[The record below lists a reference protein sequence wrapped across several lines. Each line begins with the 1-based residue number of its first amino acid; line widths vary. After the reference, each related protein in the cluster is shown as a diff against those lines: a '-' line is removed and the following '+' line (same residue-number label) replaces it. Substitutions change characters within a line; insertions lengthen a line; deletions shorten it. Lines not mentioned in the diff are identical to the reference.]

1 MHYTIYIMDFD
12 FVFDNDKIT
21 CSVNENCGD
30 QHYRFLSYMSTL
42 FSNSTIFDFSTDC
55 ESARYLSYNETNTVK
70 SFGKENP
77 DAIDDDLLETN
88 NHDILESPLV
98 FIDLHPHEGVIEN
111 KILQFLKAANYQGI
125 ILFDDIWY
133 FKTMRDNIWYKIDE
147 EYKLDVTEYSHWSGC
162 GIVSFNKEY
171 QKAFQMRKRDV
182 SNWTLVT
189 AYFNLTKCFDASDEI
204 KARDP
209 AFYMNSALS
218 TLSLPYNLVIFCD
231 EESREEIEKM
241 RPTYLKD
248 KTVYNIRNFDE
259 FSFVKG
265 GVKCEE
271 TFADYRL
278 QIIENRINHP
288 YNFDNRNTAS
298 YYLFCMSRYAML
310 KEVISLNLFGST
322 HFAWINFCIERMGF
336 KNLIHL
342 EEALATNR
350 DKFST
355 CYIDYIPENLV
366 RNLYEYFRWGRC
378 SMCSGFFT
386 GDAEHM
392 YKVCDL
398 IEDKFLYY
406 LRIGYGHAD
415 EQLYSPVY
423 FENPELFEHYYGDYQ
438 QMITN
443 YKYIYDAPE
452 PPVYNFIRNS
462 FNNGDYKKC
471 LEACEFILDS
481 MKLGKC
487 VLSDKN
493 LMNELNIC
501 FENSKRIHNE

>member
-1 MHYTIYIMDFD
+1 
-12 FVFDNDKIT
+12 
-21 CSVNENCGD
+21 
-30 QHYRFLSYMSTL
+30 
-42 FSNSTIFDFSTDC
+42 
-55 ESARYLSYNETNTVK
+55 
-70 SFGKENP
+70 
-77 DAIDDDLLETN
+77 
-88 NHDILESPLV
+88 
-98 FIDLHPHEGVIEN
+98 LHPHEGVIEN
-111 KILQFLKAANYQGI
+111 KILQFLKTANYQGI

-171 QKAFQMRKRDV
+171 QKAFQIRKRDV

-248 KTVYNIRNFDE
+248 KTVYNIRKFDE

-265 GVKCEE
+265 GVKCGE

-322 HFAWINFCIERMGF
+322 HFAWINFCIEKCFWLKTMIGNPTAARISKVFGPGSEVF
-336 KNLIHL
+336 FHVFRFSSKKRHRHVTNFVPGKIESWNSRGGDLTASPIGGLYQTGRHT
-342 EEALATNR
+342 LA
-350 DKFST
+350 
-355 CYIDYIPENLV
+355 
-366 RNLYEYFRWGRC
+366 GR
-378 SMCSGFFT
+378 
-386 GDAEHM
+386 
-392 YKVCDL
+392 
-398 IEDKFLYY
+398 
-406 LRIGYGHAD
+406 R
-415 EQLYSPVY
+415 
-423 FENPELFEHYYGDYQ
+423 
-438 QMITN
+438 
-443 YKYIYDAPE
+443 
-452 PPVYNFIRNS
+452 
-462 FNNGDYKKC
+462 
-471 LEACEFILDS
+471 
-481 MKLGKC
+481 
-487 VLSDKN
+487 
-493 LMNELNIC
+493 
-501 FENSKRIHNE
+501 